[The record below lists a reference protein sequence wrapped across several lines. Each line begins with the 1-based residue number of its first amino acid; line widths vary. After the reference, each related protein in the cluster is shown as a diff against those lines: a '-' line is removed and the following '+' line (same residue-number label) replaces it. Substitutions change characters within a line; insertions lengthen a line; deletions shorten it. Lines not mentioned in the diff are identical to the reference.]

1 MAVEEDPPAGAP
13 EWVVTY
19 GDMMSLLLTFF
30 IMLVSMSEIKQ
41 DDGKFRAMMDA
52 LKQTFGPELG
62 TFGAPGTSLQ
72 KRSMLNKLASL
83 GMSSEGG
90 LMKSSQKS
98 KGPGGAHKTVRRIR
112 DGNVVTLGGPV
123 IFAAFSAELTP
134 ELKKDLDIIASVVAR
149 KPNRIEIRGHSSPE
163 PLPDDIPFRDAMDLS
178 FARAHAVTAYLIN
191 RKIDPHRL
199 LVSAAGDTE
208 PRTLTRGKD
217 AQSVNR
223 RVDVFLID
231 SYIAPPEQARGPA
244 K

>member
-30 IMLVSMSEIKQ
+30 IMLVSMSELKQ
-41 DDGKFRAMMDA
+41 DDGKFRAMLDA
-52 LKQTFGPELG
+52 IKQSFGPSLG
-62 TFGAPGTSLQ
+62 SFGASGTSLQ
-72 KRSMLNKLASL
+72 KRSVLDKMASL
-83 GMSSEGG
+83 GTASEGG
-90 LMKSSQKS
+90 LLKSSRKA
-98 KGPGGAHKTVRRIR
+98 KGPGGAHRTVRRIR

-123 IFAAFSAELTP
+123 IFEAFSSTLTP
-134 ELKKDLDIIASVVAR
+134 ALKQDLDVIAQVTAR
-149 KPNRIEIRGHSSPE
+149 KPNRVEIRGHASPE
-163 PLPDDIPFRDAMDLS
+163 PIPDDAPFRDAMDLS
-178 FARAHAVTAYLIN
+178 FARAHLVAQYLIA
-191 RKIDPHRL
+191 KGIDPRRI

-231 SYIAPPEQARGPA
+231 SYIAHPA
-244 K
+244 KALVPPK